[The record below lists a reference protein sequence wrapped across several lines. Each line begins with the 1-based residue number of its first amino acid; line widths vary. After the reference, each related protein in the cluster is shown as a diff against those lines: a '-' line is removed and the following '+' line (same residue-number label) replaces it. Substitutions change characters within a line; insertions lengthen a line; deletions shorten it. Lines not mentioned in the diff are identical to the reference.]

1 MTQDHVTLMFVV
13 CVLVFVER
21 KIKAANFLDMH
32 FSFQVSRQFLNFIVC
47 TFEQIY
53 QLTMISRG

>member
-32 FSFQVSRQFLNFIVC
+32 IFVPSF
-47 TFEQIY
+47 
-53 QLTMISRG
+53 

>member
-32 FSFQVSRQFLNFIVC
+32 IFVPSFQTIPELHSLYI
-47 TFEQIY
+47 
-53 QLTMISRG
+53 